1 VLNMTSCKGAPTPG
15 GIEYDVIKLESD

>member
-1 VLNMTSCKGAPTPG
+1 VLNMTACKGAPSPG